1 MKQKKVIATL
11 TESELTRIIRNEV
24 MRYLKEEDEVDP
36 EAAKEVEKAFT
47 DAAAKLSAE
56 LSSIGKNVEAKEK
69 DDAAVDA
76 ALKKQPEL
84 AKVAQEAVRRRGK
97 ALNEG
102 KRRQAMNEE
111 ITVLFIASVALAL
124 PAIMELVGKIVKT
137 ISLFLGGSGK
147 AGEKLIHAGHKWHGK
162 IVALILKG
170 LTFIPGF
177 KSLPADKQQKVAN
190 IIHTVIVASL
200 AVASGAGAI
209 KAMQQGSTAMAGIE
223 GALTAVKAG
232 EIGVGKFITTTI
244 AKLFA

>member
-11 TESELTRIIRNEV
+11 TESELKRIIRNEV

-36 EAAKEVEKAFT
+36 EAEKEVEKAFT

-102 KRRQAMNEE
+102 KHRQAVNEE
-111 ITVLFIASVALAL
+111 ITILFVASLALAI
-124 PAIMELVGKIVKT
+124 PAIMQLVGKIVKT

-147 AGEKLIHAGHKWHGK
+147 AGEKLEHAGHKWHDK
-162 IVALILKG
+162 IIGLIIKG
-170 LTFIPGF
+170 LSFFPGF
-177 KSLPADKQQKVAN
+177 KELPADKQKKIAN
-190 IIHTVIVASL
+190 IIHTVIVAAL
-200 AVASGAGAI
+200 AVNSGLEAV
-209 KAMQQGSTAMAGIE
+209 KAMQQGSAVMAGIE

-232 EIGVGKFITTTI
+232 EVGIGKFISISI

>member
-11 TESELTRIIRNEV
+11 TESELKRIIRNEV
-24 MRYLKEEDEVDP
+24 LRYLKEEEEVDP
-36 EAAKEVEKAFT
+36 EAEKEVEKAFT
-47 DAAAKLSAE
+47 DAASKLSAE

-84 AKVAQEAVRRRGK
+84 AKVAQEAVRRRGR

-111 ITVLFIASVALAL
+111 ITVLFVASVALAL

-137 ISLFLGGSGK
+137 ISVFLGGEGK

-177 KSLPADKQQKVAN
+177 KNLDADKQKKVAN

-209 KAMQQGSTAMAGIE
+209 KAMQHGSTAMAGIE

-232 EIGVGKFITTTI
+232 EIGVGKFISSSI